1 MTLLKWAFT
10 EARDWVV
17 MTRIMVSMSLNV
29 KRLLDQPDTD
39 SAATELPPWWWAAQG
54 REQLTGH
61 AAD

>member
-1 MTLLKWAFT
+1 
-10 EARDWVV
+10 
-17 MTRIMVSMSLNV
+17 MVSMSPNV
-29 KRLLDQPDTD
+29 KRLLDEPDTD